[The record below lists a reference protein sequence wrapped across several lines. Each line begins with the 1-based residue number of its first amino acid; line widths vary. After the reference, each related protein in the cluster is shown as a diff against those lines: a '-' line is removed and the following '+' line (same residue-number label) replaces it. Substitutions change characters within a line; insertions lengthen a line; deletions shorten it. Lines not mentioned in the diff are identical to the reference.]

1 MPHPQSTPIPA
12 AVPAGK
18 SRDRRDVVRLVHAAT
33 TNRASGQGVE
43 ATALAERVPVSSM
56 YHYLARSAVV
66 DAPAAEQAFFNDPV
80 GLDLLHRIVTG
91 AHLVFG
97 QVGGCGSDR
106 VCQFLE
112 LTRLDRYAAAS
123 HGYHR
128 KVSGNMERLLGEYGD
143 EQRARLAPGMTPKRI
158 VLAEDETFHS
168 SGMCLVSIEVA
179 SDMIFL
185 ETYSEKRDGA
195 TWTRQVD
202 DALAGLPVTVVEVV
216 ADEAKGLI
224 AHARDGLGCHFS
236 PDLFHPQHDVSK
248 ATALPLAARLEAP
261 AEALAAAEARTA
273 AWREAQADYVRG
285 PRGPGRPMDYERRI
299 AEAQAA
305 EDVARVAYGAV
316 VQDQAAVRA
325 ANRSLSDFYHPFD
338 LSTGAAQS
346 PQTAQARFQTAF
358 ATIDE
363 VVQRANLSERCC
375 KKINKAQALVPKFV
389 ATLAFF
395 HGELERTLAE
405 LDLAPAVSEVVRS
418 QLVPGLY
425 LARAA
430 RRARCAT
437 ERAAIR
443 AVSDA
448 LLAQAR
454 SASSPFMAL
463 DQARR
468 QRIETAIVTC
478 LDLFVRSSA
487 CVEGRNGY
495 LALLHHG
502 LHRLSKRRLKA
513 LTVLHNYYARRPD
526 GTTAAERFFGQTPDD
541 LFDWLLARLDV
552 PAQPRAKR
560 LRLAA

>member
-1 MPHPQSTPIPA
+1 VPGPQSTPLCA
-12 AVPAGK
+12 AVPAGQ
-18 SRDRRDVVRLVHAAT
+18 SRDRRDIVRLVYAAT

-43 ATALAERVPVSSM
+43 ATALAEGVPVSSM
-56 YHYLARSAVV
+56 YHYLARSVVV
-66 DAPAAEQAFFNDPV
+66 DAPAAEQAFFNDPA
-80 GLDLLHRIVTG
+80 GLDLLHRLVTG

-106 VCQFLE
+106 VCQYLQ

-128 KVSGNMERLLGEYGD
+128 GLSGNMERLLGEYGD
-143 EQRARLAPGMTPKRI
+143 EQRAKLAPGMTPKRI
-158 VLAEDETFHS
+158 ALAEDETFHS
-168 SGMCLVSIEVA
+168 SGMCLVAVEVA
-179 SDMIFL
+179 SDMILL
-185 ETYSEKRDGA
+185 ETYSQKRDGA
-195 TWTRQVD
+195 TWTERVD
-202 DALAGLPVTVVEVV
+202 EALDGLAVTVAEVV

-224 AHARDGLGCHFS
+224 AHAHHGLGCHFS
-236 PDLFHPQHDVSK
+236 PDLFHPQHDLSK

-261 AEALAAAEARTA
+261 REALAAAEARTGR
-273 AWREAQADYVRG
+273 WREHQAAYEQG

-299 AEAQAA
+299 AEARAA
-305 EDVARVAYGAV
+305 EDLARAAYGQV
-316 VQDQAAVRA
+316 VQDQASVRA
-325 ANRSLSDFYHPFD
+325 ANRSLSDAYHPFD

-346 PQTAQARFQTAF
+346 PQTVHARFQAAF

-363 VVQRANLSERCC
+363 VVHRAGLSDRCR
-375 KKINKAQALVPKFV
+375 KKINKARALVPKLV
-389 ATLAFF
+389 ATVAFF

-405 LDLAPAVSEVVRS
+405 LDLAPAVLEVVRF

-430 RRARCAT
+430 RKARSAT

-443 AVSDA
+443 AVSDT

-454 SASSPFMAL
+454 SASSPVMAL
-463 DQARR
+463 DHASR
-468 QRIETAIVTC
+468 QRIEFAIVAC

-502 LHRLSKRRLKA
+502 LHHLSKRRLKA